1 MVIIQFLFLASLLA
15 VLIYSSKLPYHRKK
29 FSSSSKV
36 SSKKDDKLAAI
47 VKENAELVKAIAR
60 ANKEDR
66 KAAEEEMQA
75 LIKRNEEA
83 RNSTRKALEELSES
97 IERLIK

>member
-15 VLIYSSKLPYHRKK
+15 VLIYSFKLPYHRKV
-29 FSSSSKV
+29 FSSLLKV
-36 SSKKDDKLAAI
+36 SGKKYDKLAAI
-47 VKENAELVKAIAR
+47 VEENSELVKEIAR

-66 KAAEEEMQA
+66 KAAEVKMQA